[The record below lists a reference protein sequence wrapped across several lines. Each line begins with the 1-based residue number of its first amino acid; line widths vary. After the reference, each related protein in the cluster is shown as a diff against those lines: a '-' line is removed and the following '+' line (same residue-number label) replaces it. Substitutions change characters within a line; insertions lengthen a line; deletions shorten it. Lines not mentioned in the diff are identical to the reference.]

1 MNEGN
6 ETFVAYSN
14 ILYIFSDCSMKY
26 QLKGVNSP
34 FSLVYNSPDT
44 NLFIISHITC
54 KLFKVFSDK
63 IIELIKASVPGF
75 LKIGINNLPKK
86 NLARKIFFLIGLYL
100 GIFVQSLKKLFYK
113 RFLLN
118 KATH

>member
-54 KLFKVFSDK
+54 KLFKVFSDI

-86 NLARKIFFLIGLYL
+86 NFERKIFF
-100 GIFVQSLKKLFYK
+100 
-113 RFLLN
+113 
-118 KATH
+118 